1 VRGEGTPSDQAVAMC
16 YSQARRAGR
25 SVPTPKKGES
35 SKDYVARVREHGMP
49 DELQDRLFNDR
60 FMNPEYAEHESI
72 AASNLDAMEEELME
86 VEPPKS
92 FSQMIE
98 EEQEKLRQP

>member
-1 VRGEGTPSDQAVAMC
+1 M
-16 YSQARRAGR
+16 
-25 SVPTPKKGES
+25 
-35 SKDYVARVREHGMP
+35 ARVQEHGMP

-72 AASNLDAMEEELME
+72 AASSLDAMEEELME
-86 VEPPKS
+86 IEPPKS